1 MSENMVFSFNIA
13 KDAARI
19 LWGTRTT
26 TQDRTLWM
34 LWMGWESSRKKDS
47 PMTSQNLWRSDGEI
61 EGWMEVVWLIF
72 GPCQRSQSIEQVA
85 KVQDVWR
92 SGSLPDSQT
101 RAVFKNVPW
110 KQKPTKMSFTIPVPI
125 FNEGILDPNFFHDLG
140 LESNFVSWSLIEKK
154 PTLSLG
160 VSWIWFFVRQEK
172 ISNSRSFLL
181 GMPLIGMYCASRG
194 TSRLGCRMLH
204 LWFVWYKWTN
214 AYENA
219 RSRWWR
225 PTWKTIVPWEGEISV
240 ERFFFVVFVFFWR
253 RGKQGEKS
261 RHFLKKY
268 FVLLGGMLVSYH
280 QGVRKVTIY
289 YYLEDDTC
297 QIQEPKMDNSGMPQ
311 GALWV

>member
-1 MSENMVFSFNIA
+1 MIWVLRATLSA
-13 KDAARI
+13 D
-19 LWGTRTT
+19 LW
-26 TQDRTLWM
+26 L
-34 LWMGWESSRKKDS
+34 KKNPPS
-47 PMTSQNLWRSDGEI
+47 PWVSAGFD
-61 EGWMEVVWLIF
+61 
-72 GPCQRSQSIEQVA
+72 
-85 KVQDVWR
+85 
-92 SGSLPDSQT
+92 DSQAGKDIQFQELPAWDAFDRHVLRFT
-101 RAVFKNVPW
+101 GYFKAG
-110 KQKPTKMSFTIPVPI
+110 MSDV
-125 FNEGILDPNFFHDLG
+125 D
-140 LESNFVSWSLIEKK
+140 
-154 PTLSLG
+154 
-160 VSWIWFFVRQEK
+160 
-172 ISNSRSFLL
+172 
-181 GMPLIGMYCASRG
+181 
-194 TSRLGCRMLH
+194 